1 MSDEQPQGSA
11 KNADLRGQE
20 ALNAVDA
27 AADGDAA
34 GDGDAAAD
42 GDAAIAVTD
51 SAMNRC

>member
-27 AADGDAA
+27 AT
-34 GDGDAAAD
+34 DGDAAAD

>member
-34 GDGDAAAD
+34 
-42 GDAAIAVTD
+42 IAVTD